1 MSAPMN
7 AMNSLVTSA
16 SLIGEGTWL
25 HRIWFKPGNSNL
37 TADVDWMFMF
47 ILWVSIISFFIL
59 MIPMTFW
66 AFKYRRRA
74 GVPAQRTPN
83 HNLFLEIT
91 WVVVPMII
99 MTVMF
104 FKGFHSFMDGQIAA
118 GNAEE
123 LVVTGQRWIWSVKY
137 PNEAISPVT
146 VRFDVSKQGDGI
158 LRGIKDMPLFVVP
171 AGRPIKMKFMSTDVI
186 HSFFIP
192 DMRIKIDVMP
202 NRYTSFSFTP
212 LSFEGPQGVSAAVVD
227 TGTNFISQLDS
238 VSLLENKKDT
248 RHRDHIIYCAEYCG
262 QDHSEMA
269 GVLRVVPQEDYDAIK
284 AQWGDIDSNIMKD
297 PVALGVQVSK
307 VFGCGS
313 CHSIDGKANSGPTW
327 LNAYGRPVE
336 FEPGVK
342 GLEFAAEFGKDPF
355 LAWDNYI
362 RESVLRPQSKI
373 HKGFTSS
380 QMASFDGQLNEVK
393 IQALTAYYRSLSEEW
408 KAKHP
413 GEDAG
418 ATIKA
423 KALEAEAEK
432 KAALLEKK

>member
-7 AMNSLVTSA
+7 VMNFAATSA

-37 TADVDWMFMF
+37 TADVDWTFMF
-47 ILWVSIISFFIL
+47 ILWVSIISFFML

-66 AFKYRRRA
+66 VFKYRRRA

-91 WVVVPMII
+91 WVVVPLMVL
-99 MTVMF
+99 TFMF
-104 FKGFHSFMDGQIAA
+104 FKGFHGYMDSQIAA

-123 LVVTGQRWIWSVKY
+123 LLITGKRWIWTAEY
-137 PNEAISPVT
+137 PNGAISPVT
-146 VRFDVSKQGDGI
+146 VRFDVSKKGDGI

-171 AGRPIKMKFMSTDVI
+171 AGRAVKFKMKSDDVI

-192 DMRIKIDVMP
+192 DMRIKMDVMP
-202 NRYTSFSFTP
+202 NRYTSFTVTAE
-212 LSFEGPQGVSAAVVD
+212 SFEGPQGVSAAIVD
-227 TGTNFISQLDS
+227 TGTNMISQLDQ

-269 GVLRVVPQEDYDAIK
+269 GVIRVVPQEDYDAIK
-284 AQWGDIDSNIMKD
+284 AQWGDIDSNIKKD
-297 PVALGVQVSK
+297 PVALGLQVSK

-313 CHSIDGKANSGPTW
+313 CHSIDGKAGTGPTW
-327 LNAYGRPVE
+327 LNVYGRPVE
-336 FEPGVK
+336 FEPGAK
-342 GLEFAAEFGKDPF
+342 GIDFAAEFAKDPF

-362 RESVLRPQSKI
+362 RESVLRPQAKI
-373 HKGFTSS
+373 HKAYTTS

-393 IQALTAYYRSLSEEW
+393 IQALVAYFRSLSEEW
-408 KAKHP
+408 KSKNQ
-413 GEDAG
+413 GDDGG
-418 ATIKA
+418 ALIKA
-423 KALEAEAEK
+423 AALEAEAKKKAEQEK
-432 KAALLEKK
+432 K